1 MLYLLDTDHMTF
13 LQLQDGSEWQAI
25 QRHLQRVGQSE
36 VGVSVVSYHEQINGI
51 QTKLN
56 QAKTPTDLIPW
67 YRRMLEMFDLYS
79 TMNVLAFDGGS
90 VAFVNLIKQ
99 ACKDAVKPMDR
110 RIAAIAL
117 ANDLTLVTRNRSDFE
132 KVPNLKIEDWTR

>member
-13 LQLQDGSEWQAI
+13 LQRQDGSEWQAI
-25 QRHLQRVGQSE
+25 QWHLQRVGQAE
-36 VGVSVVSYHEQINGI
+36 VGVSIVSYHEQINGI

-56 QAKTPTDLIPW
+56 QAKTPSDLVPW
-67 YRRMLEMFDLYS
+67 YRRLFEMFELYS
-79 TMNVLAFDGGS
+79 KMNIMAFDDAS
-90 VAFVNLIKQ
+90 LTFVNLIKQ
-99 ACKDAVKPMDR
+99 VCKDSVKSMDR

-117 ANDLTLVTRNRSDFE
+117 ANNLTLVTRNRSDFE